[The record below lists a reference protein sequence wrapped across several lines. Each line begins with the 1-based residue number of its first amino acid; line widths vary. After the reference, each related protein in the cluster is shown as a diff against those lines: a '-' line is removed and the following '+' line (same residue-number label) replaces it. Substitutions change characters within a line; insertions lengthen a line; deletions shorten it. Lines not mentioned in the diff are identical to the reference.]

1 MYDSAFFQFVI
12 LHVPLNGIKL
22 SNGVAQ
28 RRASCKEYTST
39 VVLLLQVPTFNK
51 QVEGLFGTSEVPQ
64 TGNSAQRRGN
74 KQVLEFL
81 SLINNECV
89 DAQICK
95 GHCLVFSTCIGFF
108 LQAFL
113 HPLFGLLHFLDGDAV
128 PAVVL
133 EIDDC
138 ITQVANLFL
147 EQFFKGVLRHPDF
160 FKRTMSYHDSIP
172 ITRCDTGKQALAVF
186 LFEV

>member
-1 MYDSAFFQFVI
+1 MYDPAFFQFVI

-22 SNGVAQ
+22 SYGVAQ
-28 RRASCKEYTST
+28 RRSSSKEDSST

-51 QVEGLFGTSEVPQ
+51 QVEGLFGACKVPQ
-64 TGNSAQRRGN
+64 TGNPAQRRGYE
-74 KQVLEFL
+74 QVLEFL
-81 SLINNECV
+81 SLIN
-89 DAQICK
+89 DQRIDTQICK

-113 HPLFGLLHFLDGDAV
+113 HPLFGLLHFLDGDAI

-138 ITQVANLFL
+138 IAQVANLLL
-147 EQFFKGVLRHPDF
+147 EQFFKSVLRHPDF
-160 FKRTMSYHDSIP
+160 FERAMCNYDGIP

-186 LFEV
+186 LFEI